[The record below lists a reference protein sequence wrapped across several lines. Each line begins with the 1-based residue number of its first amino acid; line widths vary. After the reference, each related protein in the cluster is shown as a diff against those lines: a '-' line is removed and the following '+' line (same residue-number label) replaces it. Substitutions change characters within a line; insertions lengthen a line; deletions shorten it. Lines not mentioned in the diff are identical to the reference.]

1 MDRRLLD
8 LVFLALIAGP
18 IAYLEFMTAA
28 YSEAVG
34 DEIEPGFP
42 NSLENSDRS
51 APAA

>member
-28 YSEAVG
+28 YSGVMGER
-34 DEIEPGFP
+34 D
-42 NSLENSDRS
+42 
-51 APAA
+51 